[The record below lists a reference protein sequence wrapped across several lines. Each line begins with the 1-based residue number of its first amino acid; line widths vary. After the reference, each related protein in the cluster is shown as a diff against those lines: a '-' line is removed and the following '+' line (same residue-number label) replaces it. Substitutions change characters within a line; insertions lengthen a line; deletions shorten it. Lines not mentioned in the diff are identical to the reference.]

1 MTKKK
6 KLLNLKQETNE
17 LKLIHKPTVKI
28 NTNLNPPSKL
38 DEKPSISLKYLD
50 LGFKSFH
57 DLRDG
62 HNLKKIDTFVKK
74 ILASPN
80 WSYVFNAYTKKPSDS
95 AKSKRKIQSL
105 GFDYTQIEM
114 FHLRVS
120 DKFRVHGFLID
131 YRFKLVWIDPNHEID
146 G

>member
-6 KLLNLKQETNE
+6 KLIKLKPPQKTE
-17 LKLIHKPTVKI
+17 VKI
-28 NTNLNPPSKL
+28 NTNLNPPMIL
-38 DEKPSISLKYLD
+38 DEKPSISLKYID

-62 HNLKKIDTFVKK
+62 HNLKKFDTFVKK
-74 ILASPN
+74 IMASPN

>member
-6 KLLNLKQETNE
+6 KLIKLKPPQKTE
-17 LKLIHKPTVKI
+17 VKI
-28 NTNLNPPSKL
+28 NTNLNPPMIL
-38 DEKPSISLKYLD
+38 DEKPSISLKYID

-62 HNLKKIDTFVKK
+62 HNLKKFDTFLKK

-95 AKSKRKIQSL
+95 AKSKKKIQSL

-120 DKFRVHGFLID
+120 DKFRVHGFLSD

-146 G
+146 D